1 MTVTAIA
8 RLSVL
13 LLPLSFIAA
22 CSGGDDDD
30 DTTSPPPSVD
40 CSTTTVPTFSEVTIW
55 PKCTSCHAST
65 LTGGERA
72 GAPPGI
78 DYDVY
83 ASAKQYAELGME
95 EVEEGAM
102 PLPGAPTATDEEK
115 ASFYAWVQCGTPE

>member
-1 MTVTAIA
+1 MTVTTFA
-8 RLSVL
+8 RLSL
-13 LLPLSFIAA
+13 LLAPLALISA

-30 DTTSPPPSVD
+30 TTSPTPSVD
-40 CSTTTVPTFSEVTIW
+40 CTTVTVPTFAEVSIW

-65 LTGGERA
+65 LSGGDRA

-102 PLPGAPTATDEEK
+102 PLPGAPTATEEEK
-115 ASFYAWVQCGTPE
+115 QSFYTWVQCGTPE